1 MSLVSLISFF
11 SLISLMSLTTLIR
24 HWFAP
29 YGNPLQDSCTRS
41 IFVVEISHF
50 ESINIDGKTDKIL
63 KNQFTLDNQSTVSTI
78 LIFGEIVTKI
88 ENDLRKVLKNITDI
102 NCEIST
108 WDKKLV
114 IRAIADDN
122 YQLKNKIKYIL
133 ENIIYDK
140 IPKTWYL

>member
-1 MSLVSLISFF
+1 M
-11 SLISLMSLTTLIR
+11 
-24 HWFAP
+24 
-29 YGNPLQDSCTRS
+29 
-41 IFVVEISHF
+41 
-50 ESINIDGKTDKIL
+50 
-63 KNQFTLDNQSTVSTI
+63 
-78 LIFGEIVTKI
+78 
-88 ENDLRKVLKNITDI
+88 NITDI